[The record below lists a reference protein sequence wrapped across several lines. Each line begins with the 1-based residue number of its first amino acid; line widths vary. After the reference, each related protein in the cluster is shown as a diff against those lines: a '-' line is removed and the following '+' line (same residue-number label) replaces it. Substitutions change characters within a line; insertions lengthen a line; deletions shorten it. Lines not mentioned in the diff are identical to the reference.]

1 MIRVHELRVD
11 AGVVVFDKDGTLL
24 QIDPLWTDLVRDWL
38 TGIIRRV
45 DRPDLL
51 GELRSA
57 IAVADDGRLVPNG
70 IAHAGTRQPFT
81 LTAKPFETPLG
92 TVGKDNEFID
102 GLVSHRGGERLLMGE
117 FAHKREH
124 SIEFQTLFLRYVMA
138 DRPIRI
144 VPILCGS
151 FYPYLITETPP
162 TDDQQIAEF
171 ISTLR

>member
-1 MIRVHELRVD
+1 MAAPHI
-11 AGVVVFDKDGTLL
+11 GVRRGADCFAESYQALHDGST
-24 QIDPLWTDLVRDWL
+24 TDLFVIL
-38 TGIIRRV
+38 
-45 DRPDLL
+45 
-51 GELRSA
+51 
-57 IAVADDGRLVPNG
+57 G

-102 GLVSHRGGERLLMGE
+102 GLVSHIGGERLLMGE